1 MPQALEGVTGVA
13 KLLFKPFAILSGIL
27 GGVIASAVFSKVWK
41 AATHEDDT
49 PDASDEERGLKEILS
64 AAALKG
70 AIAGVVKAVLHRGG
84 ASGVRGLT
92 GTWPA

>member
-1 MPQALEGVTGVA
+1 MA
-13 KLLFKPFAILSGIL
+13 KLLFKPFAILSAIL
-27 GGVIASAVFSKVWK
+27 GGVIASTVFSKVWK
-41 AATHEDDT
+41 AVTHEDDA
-49 PDASDEERGLKEILS
+49 PDPSDEGRGLKEILP
-64 AAALKG
+64 AVALKG